1 MKVEGKNENTSYN
14 GGKPISFLQSS
25 FLYITS
31 QLAIHIP
38 FVSTT
43 IELNSKTKRSM
54 IAHSPFIS
62 IGRGK
67 V

>member
-1 MKVEGKNENTSYN
+1 MKLEGKNENTSYN

-25 FLYITS
+25 LYITS